1 MIFFI
6 QVSISNRI
14 NSHPKCTRCLNNRVR
29 KIKRN
34 NRLKRKI
41 ENDVKMNFD
50 DFIDLAKAYF
60 FNLEWI
66 DPFTGIYN
74 INFMNSFYFHFI

>member
-1 MIFFI
+1 
-6 QVSISNRI
+6 
-14 NSHPKCTRCLNNRVR
+14 
-29 KIKRN
+29 
-34 NRLKRKI
+34 
-41 ENDVKMNFD
+41 MNFD

-74 INFMNSFYFHFI
+74 RNFKNSFRFSIFRFIV